1 MDFSSYPETS
11 STRNDS
17 IADKK
22 EGKTFNVAKDFELIV
37 ILYVSGSIS
46 VTGLIS
52 NVLSLSFFLTNWS
65 KKLGEKLLVL
75 LNIFDL
81 IVCLCSC
88 VNFFLLY
95 HPNNAH
101 HIIKK
106 LLQAS
111 YYTFVESTGF
121 ITTFLTL
128 VRTFSTYHVFRKPNE
143 KFIVVSFAVSFIYSA
158 SKAALCVGLNY
169 SIVDAY
175 NIMLLISLCICILA
189 VFVGNVL
196 TMAKL
201 LCSSNLELAASPSA
215 RKNRE
220 ATITILILSVSFC
233 FLNTL
238 YAIVLFNGALGK
250 ETITAMF
257 RKIIV
262 YSSVPLNSALNPF
275 VYICRKREMRKFFFR
290 KLSKCFCDRSESY
303 AVANLELPTCTRS
316 VIVNSLIQ

>member
-1 MDFSSYPETS
+1 MDISLYSDEISS
-11 STRNDS
+11 RNDS
-17 IADKK
+17 IADEK
-22 EGKTFNVAKDFELIV
+22 EESKFKEAEDFELMV

-52 NVLSLSFFLTNWS
+52 NALSLSFFLTNWS

-101 HIIKK
+101 DIIKK
-106 LLQAS
+106 FFQAS

-143 KFIVVSFAVSFIYSA
+143 KLVVVSSAVSFLYSA

-175 NIMLLISLCICILA
+175 NIMLLISLCISIVV
-189 VFVGNVL
+189 VFVANVL

-201 LCSSNLELAASPSA
+201 FCPCNLELAASPSA
-215 RKNRE
+215 RNNRE

-238 YAIVLFNGALGK
+238 YAVVLFNGALGK

-275 VYICRKREMRKFFFR
+275 VYMCRKREMRKFFFR
-290 KLSKCFCDRSESY
+290 NLSRCFCDRSESY

-316 VIVNSLIQ
+316 VIVNSLI